1 MADLR
6 NQEMFMSNSRRL
18 IFSVAALLLVQ
29 LAAGCALLDKE
40 EELDISR
47 RVGVLVFP
55 VRHLEFDNL
64 KCRQESNKID
74 LSGSVKNVS
83 YSMLSNVRL
92 QADILCSGEISS
104 HSVMVPV
111 QPPVLES
118 GQGGQFSLSEEVDC
132 PVRHIE
138 LHAFW
143 GSPSPR

>member
-1 MADLR
+1 
-6 NQEMFMSNSRRL
+6 MSSSRRM

-47 RVGVLVFP
+47 RVGVFVFP

-64 KCRQESNKID
+64 KCWQESNKID

-92 QADILCSGEISS
+92 QADILYSGDISG

-118 GQGGQFSLSEEVDC
+118 GQTGQFSLSEEVDRA
-132 PVRHIE
+132 VGHVEI
-138 LHAFW
+138 HAFW
-143 GSPSPR
+143 GDPSRSQH